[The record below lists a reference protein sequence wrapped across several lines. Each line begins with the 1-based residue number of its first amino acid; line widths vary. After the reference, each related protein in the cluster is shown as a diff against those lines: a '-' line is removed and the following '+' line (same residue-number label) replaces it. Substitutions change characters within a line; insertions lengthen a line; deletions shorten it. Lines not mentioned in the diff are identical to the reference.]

1 MVHPF
6 LLSYY
11 LSLPSFFI
19 FQSYLTH
26 EFIDFIYIMNPK
38 SAESK
43 GKEEKQEKK
52 QKKLGYGCVI
62 TVSQF
67 FEILGSAPPANT
79 TVSCP
84 PPQLTL
90 LPSDVGPIVFVSSPP
105 PLCIV
110 VCP

>member
-1 MVHPF
+1 
-6 LLSYY
+6 
-11 LSLPSFFI
+11 
-19 FQSYLTH
+19 
-26 EFIDFIYIMNPK
+26 MNPE
-38 SAESK
+38 SAASK

-52 QKKLGYGCVI
+52 QKKLGYGCVR

-67 FEILGSAPPANT
+67 FEICRSAPKAKI
-79 TVSCP
+79 TVSAP

-90 LPSDVGPIVFVSSPP
+90 PPDVGPCISFVSSPP